1 MITYL
6 RNVLTKLNT
15 TDEEQINLLE
25 RIDQTKMN
33 KRLIIQSRRRCF
45 VAKTRESLGPYWVP
59 RYGPRCTAHIDAN
72 HATVPLKTC
81 HPEHIQSHFRVEEE
95 KLVDQLGSLI
105 HELGISRFEMNQ
117 AIPVD
122 FESIETMIDILGK
135 KKRRSLIKATD
146 GTRLMPEE
154 GFCVKFFFDNITC
167 C

>member
-1 MITYL
+1 MLTHL

-15 TDEEQINLLE
+15 TDEEQVNLLE

-154 GFCVKFFFDNITC
+154 GYCVKF
-167 C
+167 